1 MTEAI
6 NPLKAKLAAGE
17 CVAGFMVT
25 MPSVAL
31 VQVLA
36 GSGADF
42 LIVDM
47 EHGPIDLATAHAM
60 VAATRGTGA
69 VPIVRVPW
77 TEPWLAKPVLDT
89 GAMGVNFPMVSDAA
103 AARETVR
110 AVRYPPAGARGY
122 APSYAPLRWGLAP
135 PDYLRV
141 ADREILN
148 IVTIEEPG
156 AVERLDEILAVPG
169 IDVVVIASFDLS
181 MSMGVPGRF
190 DDPELLRLVTTGLS
204 PVGQR
209 GREGEFLLTCP
220 RQNTGRVKV
229 SIPRIPRITTSITT
243 TPGRRTTTAAP
254 SVPQSL
260 ESLAEADGARPREGV
275 R

>member
-1 MTEAI
+1 MGPEASGT
-6 NPLKAKLAAGE
+6 NPLRAKLAAGE

-69 VPIVRVPW
+69 VPIVRVPS

-103 AARETVR
+103 TARETVR

-122 APSYAPLRWGLAP
+122 APSYAPLRWGMAP

-141 ADREILN
+141 ADREVLN

-190 DDPELLRLVTTGLS
+190 DDPELLRLVAVAEEKVRRAGL
-204 PVGQR
+204 PLGGVAITPEMARAKRAAGYRMLLVGFDVLLV
-209 GREGEFLLTCP
+209 EGAARAAVGL
-220 RQNTGRVKV
+220 VK
-229 SIPRIPRITTSITT
+229 
-243 TPGRRTTTAAP
+243 G
-254 SVPQSL
+254 
-260 ESLAEADGARPREGV
+260 
-275 R
+275 